1 MEAFGEIVQLFKDQ
15 NEQLLIELAKEFQ
28 LNRKSLLRK
37 YHTPY
42 YYMPV
47 THISSAN

>member
-1 MEAFGEIVQLFKDQ
+1 MDAFKEIVQLFKDQ

-28 LNRKSLLRK
+28 LNRKYVLRK
-37 YHTPY
+37 YHKAY